1 MENNKQSV
9 VEQVSADL
17 LKDIFSAAGL
27 GDKQEEPLPNKTQ
40 EEILSDPKPLS
51 TITSEPEKVVEPIV
65 QSVSSDYSKKLKELL
80 KDGIIDNFA
89 INYNIGGEDT
99 EVFLDQIEDL
109 TEEGYREILK
119 GWKTAKEEDINSRY
133 VSVEGLD
140 ETTKKLIEIK
150 RSGGDITEII
160 RENVTAIDQLT
171 QLKENIDK
179 EQVQINIIVHS
190 LQQQGI
196 KPSVIQAQINALIEE
211 GALESEATT
220 ILDSHLS
227 VHENA
232 IEQKRLAEFQRV
244 EQEKEDLKNTRKT
257 LSAKYKEMS
266 IPDTLSKVLI
276 DNATKLDQD
285 KISNT
290 DKLYFE
296 AIKDPE
302 KYAEINFFLNNPEAF
317 KKYVASPAVVQSKI
331 ASQKALFTVNI
342 GRTNKPRVSA
352 GTLEEVADEII
363 KSNNQK

>member
-1 MENNKQSV
+1 MEDNKQSV

-27 GDKQEEPLPNKTQ
+27 GEKQEEPVSKV
-40 EEILSDPKPLS
+40 EEIITNTAPLLETPKV
-51 TITSEPEKVVEPIV
+51 EPEKVIEAPV
-65 QSVSSDYSKKLKELL
+65 QDIKSSDYSKRLKDLL

-89 INYNIGGEDT
+89 INYNVEGEDQ

-109 TEEGYREILK
+109 TEEGYKQILD
-119 GWKTAKEEDINSRY
+119 GWKSAQKEDINSKY

-179 EQVQINIIVHS
+179 EQVQINIVAHS

-196 KPSVIQAQINALIEE
+196 KPAVIQAQINALIEE
-211 GALESEATT
+211 GVLETEAST

-227 VHENA
+227 VHQSA
-232 IEQKRLAEFQRV
+232 IEQKRQGELARV
-244 EQEKEDLKNTRKT
+244 EKEKEDLKNLRKN
-257 LSAKYKEMS
+257 LSSTYKEMG
-266 IPDTLSKVLI
+266 IPENLSKVFI
-276 DNATKLDQD
+276 DNSTKLDQD

-296 AIKDPE
+296 AIKDPQ
-302 KYAEINFFLNNPEAF
+302 KYAEITMFLNNPDAF
-317 KKYVASPAVVQSKI
+317 KKYITTPAVTQSKI
-331 ASQKALFTVNI
+331 ANQKALFSVNI
-342 GRTNKPRVSA
+342 NKTNRPKASA
-352 GTLEEVADEII
+352 STLEEFADEVI
-363 KSNNQK
+363 KNNNQK